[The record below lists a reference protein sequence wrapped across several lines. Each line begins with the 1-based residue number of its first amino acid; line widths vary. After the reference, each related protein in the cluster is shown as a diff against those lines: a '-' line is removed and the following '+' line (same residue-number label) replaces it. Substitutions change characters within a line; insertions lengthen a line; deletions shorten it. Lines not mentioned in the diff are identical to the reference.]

1 LLKAIEDV
9 AKEPSEMKQ
18 NILKLV
24 METCFDM
31 IGSND
36 AFKKQIIEQ
45 ANMFASQPISRTA
58 DVIPSI

>member
-1 LLKAIEDV
+1 
-9 AKEPSEMKQ
+9 MKQ

-24 METCFDM
+24 METCVDM